1 MSIKLIAEAK
11 LAINMAH
18 APYSGFCVGTAVL
31 GDDGAIYHGA
41 NIEVNC
47 SSAGICAE
55 RVALAKCITAG
66 AKPIHIA
73 IVADTIKCISPCGS
87 CRQFMIEFAP
97 LKVTMANFNGEVH
110 ATTINELLPAEY
122 DRKVKR

>member
-1 MSIKLIAEAK
+1 MSNELIIEAK
-11 LAINMAH
+11 SAIYTAH
-18 APYSGFCVGTAVL
+18 TPYSGFSVGASVL
-31 GDDGAIYHGA
+31 GDDEKIYHGA

-47 SSAGICAE
+47 SSAGMCAE

-73 IVADTIKCISPCGS
+73 IVADTVKCISPCGS
-87 CRQFMIEFAP
+87 CRQFMIEFSP
-97 LKVTMANFNGEVH
+97 LKVTLANFNGEVH
-110 ATTINELLPAEY
+110 ATTINELLPAKY